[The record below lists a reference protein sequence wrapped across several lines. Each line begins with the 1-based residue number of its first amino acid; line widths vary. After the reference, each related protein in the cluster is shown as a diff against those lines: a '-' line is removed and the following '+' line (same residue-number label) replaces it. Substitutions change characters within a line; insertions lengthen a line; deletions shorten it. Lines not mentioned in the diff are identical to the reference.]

1 MDEQS
6 YLSGYTD
13 GEGCFCVTFNKSR
26 RHRFGW
32 DIRPSFSISQ
42 NGDRAEVLKLF
53 MKNFQC
59 GTIRPDR
66 SDKTLKYEV
75 RSVAQLAVNVIP
87 HFMQYPLLSS
97 KREDFEMFAAI
108 VQLMYKREHL
118 EEEGFAQVVQL
129 AEQLNKSGKK
139 KYVRSQIKV

>member
-13 GEGCFCVTFNKSR
+13 GEGCFCVTFNKSQ

-53 MKNFQC
+53 LKNFQC

-97 KREDFEMFAAI
+97 KREDFEKFAAI

-118 EEEGFAQVVQL
+118 DEEGFATVVHL

>member
-87 HFMQYPLLSS
+87 RFMQYPLLSS
-97 KREDFEMFAAI
+97 KREDFEM
-108 VQLMYKREHL
+108 
-118 EEEGFAQVVQL
+118 FAQVVQL